1 MRALLDTNIVVHREN
16 TKATSL
22 SIGKL
27 FYWLDKLHYEKLIHP
42 YSISELRKYKDDTMQ
57 TLYDAKLAAYTTMKS
72 VAIQTDEFKKMLAG
86 VPQTDN
92 DMVDNQL
99 LYEVYC
105 GRADILITEDRKM
118 RVKADRLGLSNQVFS
133 INAFISKASL
143 ENPDLLDYKVLA
155 VRKDC
160 FGNIDLQ
167 NPFFNTFREAYDGFN
182 KWFAKKSDEEAY
194 VCYNDNN
201 DILGFLYIKT
211 EDEAENYSDITPT
224 FKPKKRLKVGT
235 FKVEATGFRLGER
248 FIKIIFDNAI
258 ERGLHEIYVTLFTDR
273 PELRALYDLL
283 VRWGFCYHGTKTSNG
298 KTESVLIKRLGIYD
312 ETRSVIENFPNI
324 NKNKEKMILPILPQY
339 HTNLFPDSK
348 LKTEKNIDFL
358 NNVAYRYA
366 LKKVYVSWAPENN
379 INPGDLLVFYRMG
392 DTSPKK
398 YSSVLTTIGV
408 VEEVVSKFS
417 DEKDFLN
424 HCQNRSVFTVEELK
438 NFWRNHRYNLK
449 IIKFIYVKSLS
460 NRKNLDYLWQH
471 NIVSFPNGPRP
482 FTRISDNQFEMI
494 LKDSNTEIFM

>member
-1 MRALLDTNIVVHREN
+1 M
-16 TKATSL
+16 
-22 SIGKL
+22 
-27 FYWLDKLHYEKLIHP
+27 
-42 YSISELRKYKDDTMQ
+42 
-57 TLYDAKLAAYTTMKS
+57 
-72 VAIQTDEFKKMLAG
+72 
-86 VPQTDN
+86 
-92 DMVDNQL
+92 
-99 LYEVYC
+99 
-105 GRADILITEDRKM
+105 
-118 RVKADRLGLSNQVFS
+118 
-133 INAFISKASL
+133 
-143 ENPDLLDYKVLA
+143 
-155 VRKDC
+155 
-160 FGNIDLQ
+160 
-167 NPFFNTFREAYDGFN
+167 
-182 KWFAKKSDEEAY
+182 
-194 VCYNDNN
+194 
-201 DILGFLYIKT
+201 
-211 EDEAENYSDITPT
+211 
-224 FKPKKRLKVGT
+224 
-235 FKVEATGFRLGER
+235 
-248 FIKIIFDNAI
+248 
-258 ERGLHEIYVTLFTDR
+258 HEIYVTLFTDR

-283 VRWGFCYHGTKTSNG
+283 VRWGFCYYGTKTSNG

-339 HTNLFPDSK
+339 HTNIFPDSK

-494 LKDSNTEIFM
+494 LKDSNTEIFI